1 MSNKKP
7 IEAVCVLTNTSSKI
21 NGYIL
26 FKEDLK
32 KKETIIELHL
42 KNVPKGE
49 HGFHIHRTG
58 DLREGCKSLCTH
70 YNPFNKKHGGREDK
84 ERHVG
89 DLGNIYTNSK
99 GIAIFEFKD
108 VLISLK
114 NNKRNI
120 LGRSLIIHEDED
132 DCGKGGHS
140 DSLTTGHAGKR
151 LDCAVIGICK

>member
-1 MSNKKP
+1 MKTIAVFKGKLSGFVKFEQKQNYVRVIGH
-7 IEAVCVLTNTSSKI
+7 IE
-21 NGYIL
+21 G
-26 FKEDLK
+26 LK
-32 KKETIIELHL
+32 KNSAHA
-42 KNVPKGE
+42 
-49 HGFHIHRTG
+49 IHVHEYG
-58 DLREGCKSLCTH
+58 DLSDGCNSACAH
-70 YNPFNKKHGGREDK
+70 FNPFNKKHGGREDK